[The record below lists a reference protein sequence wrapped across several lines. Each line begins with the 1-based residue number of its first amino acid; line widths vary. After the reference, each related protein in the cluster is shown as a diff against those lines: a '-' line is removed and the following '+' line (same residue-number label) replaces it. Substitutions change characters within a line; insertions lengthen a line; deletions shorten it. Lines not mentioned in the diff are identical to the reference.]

1 MIRYRIRLT
10 KEEVLELQKVV
21 NKGSHST
28 QTYRAAYILLNVDE
42 GANSLG
48 KVTNERICEVLK
60 ISARTIDRVKKK
72 LVEKGM
78 DAALERDKGSRIYE
92 KKIDGEMEAKI
103 ISIACSEPPK

>member
-28 QTYRAAYILLNVDE
+28 QTYRAAYILLDVDE

-48 KVTNERICEVLK
+48 KITNERICEVLK

-72 LVEKGM
+72 FVEKEKVM
-78 DAALERDKGSRIYE
+78 DNFGTHTIGAFYE
-92 KKIDGEMEAKI
+92 AFQ
-103 ISIACSEPPK
+103 P